1 MKKQLLTLASIS
13 AIFVTISCGSSDEK
27 KLDTQEKKAVEEQI
41 NKDQLAMDSL
51 EKAIQAQID
60 AVSDDSLSTPK
71 KHNQ

>member
-1 MKKQLLTLASIS
+1 MNKQLLTFASIFTLF
-13 AIFVTISCGSSDEK
+13 ILISCGSNDEK

-60 AVSDDSLSTPK
+60 AVPDDSLSTPE